1 MADLIP
7 NFQGDIV
14 TPSDPSY
21 PSAIAR
27 WAANA
32 VRRAKIV
39 AFPKDQDDVALAITY
54 ARSHN
59 LPLAIRG
66 GGHHPG
72 GASSVEDGLVI
83 DLSRYFNKVRIDL
96 ENKRAYVGGGAL
108 WETLEKEA
116 IKYELA
122 TVAGNVNNVCRMFML
137 LKVLIDERSMIDRS
151 WRVRSFL
158 SHIKKNAF
166 MFIS

>member
-158 SHIKKNAF
+158 SHI
-166 MFIS
+166 